1 MDCNASIA
9 IVCIILAFGS
19 VDSDSDT
26 KDVQSQSAAYTLS
39 ANDLIQAYIKNEVT
53 ADSKYNGKVVAIS
66 GRIEGIGKGILGEAC
81 ITIGNV
87 PSKDFFDRSVQCS
100 FTESE
105 LGSFGGLSKGMQVT
119 IKGRV
124 ECLLIDLQVNECRIT
139 DIPK

>member
-53 ADSKYNGKVVAIS
+53 ADSKYNGKVVAIY
-66 GRIEGIGKGILGEAC
+66 GRIEEIGKDIMDEAY

-87 PSKDFFDRSVQCS
+87 SSDFMDRSVQCS

-124 ECLLIDLQVNECRIT
+124 DGLMMNVRVNECRIT